1 MLRLRFEL
9 NIHKFDFDTIIWL
22 LFYISLNKSFLFEI
36 DTGIFFHSADSSQ
49 LELTK
54 NDDVEDH

>member
-36 DTGIFFHSADSSQ
+36 DTGIFFHSADSS
-49 LELTK
+49 
-54 NDDVEDH
+54 